1 MDLAPNFSRDGR
13 TSFAVLNDWEIDQV
27 VKDIRAEIEGRDPYD
42 MDGENNGKHGI
53 SYEKYGTLTNL
64 DDNLDTYVEAVVKVT
79 RWTTYDEGDYYTPGG
94 EYDDK
99 VEVELYSITA
109 TDEDGDSH
117 PLKDEQVARIKARI
131 EREVA

>member
-13 TSFAVLNDWEIDQV
+13 ASFAVLNDWEIDQV

-53 SYEKYGTLTNL
+53 SYEKYCTTTYFDGVFGA
-64 DDNLDTYVEAVVKVT
+64 YVETTLKVT

-109 TDEDGDSH
+109 TDESGDSH